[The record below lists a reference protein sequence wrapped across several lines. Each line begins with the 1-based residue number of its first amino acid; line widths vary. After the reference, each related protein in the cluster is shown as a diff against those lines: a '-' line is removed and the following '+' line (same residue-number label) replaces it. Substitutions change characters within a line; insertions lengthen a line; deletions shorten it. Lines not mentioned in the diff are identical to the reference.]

1 MGAHGSGGLTK
12 TAFKNLSNKFNANLQ
27 TYLAN
32 YKKLQNAVTAIE
44 SGANVDSGKG
54 LWSGKNAST
63 WVKTAKKSLNK
74 NAKLYNAL
82 ETLSYEIAY
91 EAKIDK

>member
-1 MGAHGSGGLTK
+1 MGVHGSGGLSK
-12 TAFKNLSNKFNANLQ
+12 KAFKNLANNFKSNLQ
-27 TYLAN
+27 TYHAN
-32 YKKLQNAVTAIE
+32 YKKLKTAVEAIE
-44 SGANVDSGKG
+44 TGANVDGGKG
-54 LWSGKNAST
+54 LWSGRNAST

-82 ETLSYEIAY
+82 EELSYEIAY